1 MVIVKVTLSNS
12 KIYQKLSIQLMLF
25 SSYFLN
31 ILDLF
36 LHFFRFILKIHY
48 NISFYQYFQ
57 FLIFFVISLYFLNSI
72 FKAFLKYLFI
82 FIYNKL
88 KTQNNVYIDEYFEF
102 PRLNQD
108 HLNQMQPQYNQ
119 IQTQQLYDTNQAPP
133 FPQNKPP
140 SYEHIYSLAEEII
153 NTYNAKNH

>member
-1 MVIVKVTLSNS
+1 MVIGYIEQFENISKTINSTDAFFKLLSKYFGS
-12 KIYQKLSIQLMLF
+12 FFTFF
-25 SSYFLN
+25 S
-31 ILDLF
+31 DLYTN
-36 LHFFRFILKIHY
+36 FFVKIHY

-82 FIYNKL
+82 FIYNKF

-119 IQTQQLYDTNQAPP
+119 I
-133 FPQNKPP
+133 PQYLKI
-140 SYEHIYSLAEEII
+140 SHHHKSIY
-153 NTYNAKNH
+153 TH